1 MGLLNGKTSIIT
13 GGAGGIGLAIARRFH
28 SEGAN
33 VVICDIRGE
42 KVREAGVDIA
52 PDGERVHAV
61 EADVTVEGDIR
72 RVVEETLINF
82 GGIGVLVNVAGLL
95 HFGRL
100 DQSHPSVWDRIM
112 RVNAYAPWRIMV
124 AVLPAM
130 RAAGGGSIINISSI
144 NGIKAFPGAGLYC
157 TSKAALQMLSQVM
170 AVEVAA
176 DNIRVNMILPG
187 TVEDTDFCVQEVG
200 EQNLPNFFDMLR
212 PLHPLGRSAKP
223 QDVAD
228 AALFLA
234 SDQSRFVT
242 GVLLNVDGGR
252 HMTTNR
258 PPAA

>member
-1 MGLLNGKTSIIT
+1 MGLLNGKTAIIT

-28 SEGAN
+28 GEGAN
-33 VVICDIRGE
+33 VVICDVRGE
-42 KVREAGVDIA
+42 KVREAGAGID

-72 RVVEETLINF
+72 RVVEETLTNF

-130 RAAGGGSIINISSI
+130 RTAGGGSIINISSI

-157 TSKAALQMLSQVM
+157 TSKAAL
-170 AVEVAA
+170 
-176 DNIRVNMILPG
+176 RCP
-187 TVEDTDFCVQEVG
+187 
-200 EQNLPNFFDMLR
+200 R
-212 PLHPLGRSAKP
+212 
-223 QDVAD
+223 
-228 AALFLA
+228 
-234 SDQSRFVT
+234 
-242 GVLLNVDGGR
+242 
-252 HMTTNR
+252 
-258 PPAA
+258 